1 MHSYPNQYQDMKRK
15 IVMELYSGFELA
27 TAGMEEVVCWSARE
41 QRSLLGYLLIDH
53 FADVSKTIVEEKLRN
68 DR

>member
-1 MHSYPNQYQDMKRK
+1 
-15 IVMELYSGFELA
+15 MELYSGFELA
-27 TAGMEEVVCWSARE
+27 TAGMEEVACWSARE

-53 FADVSKTIVEEKLRN
+53 FADVSKMIVEEKLRN

>member
-1 MHSYPNQYQDMKRK
+1 
-15 IVMELYSGFELA
+15 MELYSGFELA
-27 TAGMEEVVCWSARE
+27 TAGMEEVACWSARG

>member
-1 MHSYPNQYQDMKRK
+1 
-15 IVMELYSGFELA
+15 MELYGGFELA
-27 TAGMEEVVCWSARE
+27 TAGMEEVACWSARG

-53 FADVSKTIVEEKLRN
+53 LADVSKTIVEEKLRN